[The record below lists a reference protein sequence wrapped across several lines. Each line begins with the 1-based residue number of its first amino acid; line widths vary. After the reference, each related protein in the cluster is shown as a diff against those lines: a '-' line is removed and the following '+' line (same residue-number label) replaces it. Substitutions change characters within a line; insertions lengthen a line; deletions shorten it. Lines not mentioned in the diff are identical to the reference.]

1 MDFGTPTK
9 LEYAKQLAAALGFVG
24 LVRGDR
30 VKIETLGQSPRT
42 PGPVLRGRRSLWRML
57 DHLAT
62 IEPGETVSL
71 ANGVKNFCLR
81 NSGKGILML
90 ITDLMDK
97 SGYEGALRFL
107 VSQQM
112 DVYVIQ
118 ILSAEEIDPDVK
130 GDLKLLDCEDEDVA
144 EITASGPLLA
154 RYKRTLAAFIEG
166 ARSFSNRRGMNYLM
180 ARNDLPVEQLVAGYL
195 RKRGLVK

>member
-1 MDFGTPTK
+1 
-9 LEYAKQLAAALGFVG
+9 
-24 LVRGDR
+24 
-30 VKIETLGQSPRT
+30 
-42 PGPVLRGRRSLWRML
+42 GRRSLWRML

-62 IEPGETVSL
+62 IEPGEPVAL
-71 ANGVKNFCLR
+71 AEGVKNFCLR

-97 SGYEGALRFL
+97 AGYEGGLRYL

-112 DVYVIQ
+112 GVYVIQ
-118 ILSAEEIDPDVK
+118 VLSVEEIDPDVK
-130 GDLKLLDCEDEDVA
+130 GDLKLLDCEDNDVA
-144 EITASGPLLA
+144 EITASAPLLA
-154 RYKRTLAAFIEG
+154 RYKRTVAAFIES
-166 ARSFSNRRGMNYLM
+166 ARTFCNRRGMNYLM